1 MGVWEAPDPT
11 SIAFTRRVSGRT
23 SACAGARTGGSN
35 WRRTQELLR
44 RELPLPPATVLD
56 VVGGTGIHAA
66 WLAQDGYDVVLVD
79 VVAEHVEQAAR
90 LPGMAAT
97 VGDARALTRGCSSSA
112 PTADSTRS
120 RCRSFAGRAEPA
132 RRSSC
137 V

>member
-1 MGVWEAPDPT
+1 MGVWEAPDPDLHRFYT
-11 SIAFTRRVSGRT
+11 PRYGEDERLRRSPHGRLEF
-23 SACAGARTGGSN
+23 A
-35 WRRTQELLR
+35 RTQELLR

-90 LPGMAAT
+90 LPGVAAT
-97 VGDARALTRGCSSSA
+97 VGDARALTRVCSSSA

-120 RCRSFAGRAEPA
+120 RCRSCAGRAEPA
-132 RRSSC
+132 RRPRC